1 MNIEELR
8 DYCLAIDGA
17 TECFPFD
24 DTVLVFKVMEKM
36 FAFLS
41 ITPKDGQFKVC
52 LKCNSEKSVELRERY
67 RGISEGF
74 YTKSLLWN
82 SVCLESDVSDKLIK
96 ELINHSVSEVI
107 GKLSKKKQE
116 IYYNQNKT
124 HH

>member
-52 LKCNSEKSVELRERY
+52 LKCNPEKSVELRERY